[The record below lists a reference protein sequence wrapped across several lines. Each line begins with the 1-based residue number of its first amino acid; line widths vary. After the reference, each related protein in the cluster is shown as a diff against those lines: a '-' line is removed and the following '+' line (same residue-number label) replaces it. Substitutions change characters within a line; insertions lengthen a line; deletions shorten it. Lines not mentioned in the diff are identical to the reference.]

1 MNNILNL
8 LEKYHWEPVHVTLPG
23 NIKIQIIP
31 QFYANSKEK
40 NKNTLK
46 TIRIQAI
53 PTVLEGPLPDV
64 EKQLEQYVAKVQHLE
79 EKFQKFI

>member
-40 NKNTLK
+40 
-46 TIRIQAI
+46 TIRIQGI